1 MRLRRSSLLMF
12 LLHAGAVF
20 LGGGRLAAET
30 TTFGV
35 IGDYGAAIFSPIYV
49 SNQLAVAR
57 LVKSWKPDFIITV
70 GDNNYG
76 PNTFDSFD
84 TNVGQ
89 FYHEYIFPY
98 KGVFGMGSSSN
109 RFFPTLGNHDWF
121 YHYQFNAPNTVAP
134 YLAFFSPPGN
144 GRYYRHRHGPVELF
158 AIDSDLA
165 EPDGNTATS
174 KQAQWLRKQLAAST
188 APWRLVYFHE
198 APFSSGFAHGTWRM
212 ETAQMNWP
220 FKEWGASAVLS
231 GHDHIYERVFTNGL
245 NYFVCG
251 TGGSRLDPVQEPLVA
266 GSQFHHTNEYGALRI
281 DATETNLTIRFLNIA
296 GKIIDTHTMTS
307 EPKTPVKK

>member
-1 MRLRRSSLLMF
+1 MRLRPTPF
-12 LLHAGAVF
+12 LLSLIGAAGLFV
-20 LGGGRLAAET
+20 GGGRLAAET

-35 IGDYGAAIFSPIYV
+35 IGDYGAAIFGPTYV

-57 LVKSWKPDFIITV
+57 LVKSWSPHFIITV

-76 PNTFDSFD
+76 PNTFGSFD

-98 KGVFGMGSSSN
+98 KGVFGMGASSN
-109 RFFPTLGNHDWF
+109 RFFPALGNHDWF
-121 YHYQFNAPNTVAP
+121 YHYEFNAPISIAP
-134 YLAFFSPPGN
+134 YLAFFNPPGN

-158 AIDSDLA
+158 AVDSDLA
-165 EPDGNTATS
+165 EPDGNKADS
-174 KQAQWLRKQLAAST
+174 KQAQWLRKQLASST

-198 APFSSGFAHGTWRM
+198 APFSSGQAHGTWSG
-212 ETAQMNWP
+212 ETVHMDWP
-220 FKEWGASAVLS
+220 FKQWGASAVLS

-251 TGGSRLDPVQEPLVA
+251 TGGSRLDQVVEPLVA

-281 DATETNLTIRFLNIA
+281 DATETNLTVRFITVN
-296 GKIIDTHTMTS
+296 GKIIDTHVMKT
-307 EPKTPVKK
+307 EPKLPGKK